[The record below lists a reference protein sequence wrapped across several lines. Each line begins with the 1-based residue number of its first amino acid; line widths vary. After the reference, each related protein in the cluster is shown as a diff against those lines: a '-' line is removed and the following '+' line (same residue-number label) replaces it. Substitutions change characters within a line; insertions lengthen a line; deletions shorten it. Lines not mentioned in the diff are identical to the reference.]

1 MENNLE
7 NKLKFLGAHIGCD
20 IEWLREDDNKWIQSK
35 LTVYDFGFYA
45 IKKVRL
51 LTKPLSKISD
61 EDAIEV
67 ARLCNWSETTFG
79 KEFIK
84 YKALDFLMG
93 GEEDLELDAMCFVV
107 DFLRSKSYALP
118 YMGLSVEE
126 QVERGWVRLI
136 E

>member
-51 LTKPLSKISD
+51 LVKPLSKISN
-61 EDAIEV
+61 EDAFYVSKIQGFPIFDKE
-67 ARLCNWSETTFG
+67 EMFG
-79 KEFIK
+79 KA
-84 YKALDFLMG
+84 YDY
-93 GEEDLELDAMCFVV
+93 
-107 DFLRSKSYALP
+107 LRSKSYALP